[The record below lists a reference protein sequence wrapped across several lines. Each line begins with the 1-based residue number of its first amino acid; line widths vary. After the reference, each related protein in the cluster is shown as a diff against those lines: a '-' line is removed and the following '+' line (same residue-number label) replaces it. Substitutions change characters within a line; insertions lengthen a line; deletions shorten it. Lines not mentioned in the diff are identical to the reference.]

1 MDKTCIESFTHKQ
14 LKKLVEIKHST
25 GLEDSLIIIENDRPD
40 IDFFKYP
47 CRIDSLVALV
57 CLSGEM
63 TININLNE
71 YHIQPGTMILN
82 LPANIVQ
89 LNSEQQ
95 CSFYGISVTRSFFE
109 KVQIHLSDIIPVY
122 SQLRNEPCLRL
133 SKDEIEIFCK
143 FISLIKL
150 ISQSTEGSKKME
162 TLQNLG
168 AALIWQL
175 YDLIL
180 NYTPVSKNENKKKP
194 SRDYLRAIHRSALA
208 IPHAGT
214 KRYLLCRTVVHHAQ
228 IFLDAGQETVGQI
241 GGTVDRQ
248 LCDTRSEKPAE
259 ILRYE
264 YPGDCL
270 PTELLDPIVF
280 REILQTPDWHVAY
293 RIPE

>member
-40 IDFFKYP
+40 IDFFKSP

-82 LPANIVQ
+82 LPENIVQ

-109 KVQIHLSDIIPVY
+109 KVQINLSDIIPVY

-180 NYTPVSKNENKKKP
+180 NYTPVSKNENKKKNVKRLSSGDSSLCSRNTTCRNEALP
-194 SRDYLRAIHRSALA
+194 SMPNSCASRPNISRRWSRNCRANRRHS
-208 IPHAGT
+208 G
-214 KRYLLCRTVVHHAQ
+214 
-228 IFLDAGQETVGQI
+228 
-241 GGTVDRQ
+241 
-248 LCDTRSEKPAE
+248 
-259 ILRYE
+259 
-264 YPGDCL
+264 
-270 PTELLDPIVF
+270 
-280 REILQTPDWHVAY
+280 
-293 RIPE
+293 